1 MNNTLT
7 KSRTAYVDIAKG
19 IAILSVVL
27 LHVNLAYPKPSFIN
41 ISGMLGWFWHVPVF
55 FLIGGFFLKDER
67 LAKPVPFI
75 KGKMKSLYLLALYIY
90 LPATLLHNVFFDL
103 GWYSTD
109 AVYGDKI
116 IAEWGVKEYVL
127 GIIKTLLCAG
137 REPIMGAMW
146 FVYALLF
153 ALCGYSIIVFIVN
166 KCKWGGHCV
175 PVILLALQTASCIF
189 TNVYGLTIPRFSN
202 AISVMLL
209 LYIGQQLHGKLQVKF
224 DNPYLLAAALLIV
237 YESSLLTGSVALNR
251 NSFKDVLH
259 LTVGSTAAL
268 YVICFVSKKLEGC
281 RIGKWLELCGRESFY
296 IMGLHIVGFKLCTMM
311 LMGIGIIDRG
321 LEKTMT
327 PDLNGNVILLVIY
340 TICGMAIPLMFIT
353 VFRKVKSLIIHK

>member
-1 MNNTLT
+1 M
-7 KSRTAYVDIAKG
+7 
-19 IAILSVVL
+19 
-27 LHVNLAYPKPSFIN
+27 
-41 ISGMLGWFWHVPVF
+41 
-55 FLIGGFFLKDER
+55 
-67 LAKPVPFI
+67 
-75 KGKMKSLYLLALYIY
+75 
-90 LPATLLHNVFFDL
+90 
-103 GWYSTD
+103 
-109 AVYGDKI
+109 
-116 IAEWGVKEYVL
+116 
-127 GIIKTLLCAG
+127 
-137 REPIMGAMW
+137 
-146 FVYALLF
+146 
-153 ALCGYSIIVFIVN
+153 
-166 KCKWGGHCV
+166 

-268 YVICFVSKKLEGC
+268 YVICFVSKKLECC

-311 LMGIGIIDRG
+311 LMGIGIIDGG